1 MENPMNHRVNPEYL
15 NTIEP
20 QQAQHLG
27 LQSALDKFKSL
38 TPTVISSHNSKCCH
52 VARKWFTGLSKVHH
66 AISSLPSPW
75 MKSTWEWGPLERPI
89 HWCQIV
95 KKTVLD
101 CGTLSALTIESLAAV
116 SQKSFSVQ
124 MVQMYSEDM
133 VQDFEHMW
141 RDEGGGYWTHQDLV
155 YHECVAVINGN
166 ANCVKIWDPTVETFS
181 DGSPTKGHD
190 SIVAIKIIDLS
201 DHFSSFNNQLI
212 WKGKILDL
220 NIWNVI

>member
-1 MENPMNHRVNPEYL
+1 MNDRINPAFL
-15 NTIEP
+15 KKIESQP
-20 QQAQHLG
+20 SQHLE

-38 TPTVISSHNSKCCH
+38 SPTVISSHDSDCCR
-52 VARKWFTGLSKVHH
+52 VGQKWFSGLSKVHN

-75 MKSTWEWGPLERPI
+75 MRSTWEWGPLERPI

-155 YHECVAVINGN
+155 YHECVAVINGE
-166 ANCVKIWDPTVETFS
+166 ANHIKVWDPTVETFS
-181 DGSPTKGHD
+181 DGSPTQGHD
-190 SIVAIKIIDLS
+190 SIVAIKVIERS
-201 DHFSSFNNQLI
+201 NHFANFDNKVI
-212 WKGKILDL
+212 WKGQHLDL
-220 NIWNVI
+220 NVWNVL

>member
-1 MENPMNHRVNPEYL
+1 MKDRINPYFLMK
-15 NTIEP
+15 TEP
-20 QQAQHLG
+20 QKAEHLRLQA
-27 LQSALDKFKSL
+27 ALDKFKTLS
-38 TPTVISSHNSKCCH
+38 PTVISAHDSDCCRF
-52 VARKWFTGLSKVHH
+52 ARKWFTGLSGVHH

-95 KKTVLD
+95 KKTMLD

-116 SQKSFSVQ
+116 GQKSFSVQ

-166 ANCVKIWDPTVETFS
+166 ANSIKVWDPTVETFS
-181 DGSPTKGHD
+181 DGSPTNGHD
-190 SIVAIKIIDLS
+190 SIVAIKVIDTS
-201 DHFSSFNNQLI
+201 NHFDLFNNKVV
-212 WKGKILDL
+212 WKEKLLDL
-220 NIWNVI
+220 NVWNML

>member
-1 MENPMNHRVNPEYL
+1 MNDRINPEFL
-15 NTIEP
+15 KKIES
-20 QQAQHLG
+20 QQNHHLG

-38 TPTVISSHNSKCCH
+38 SPTVISSHDSDCCR
-52 VARKWFTGLSKVHH
+52 VGQKWFSGLSKVHN

-75 MKSTWEWGPLERPI
+75 MRSTWEWGPLERPI

-95 KKTVLD
+95 KKSVLD

-116 SQKSFSVQ
+116 GQKSFSVQ

-155 YHECVAVINGN
+155 YHECVAVINGE
-166 ANCVKIWDPTVETFS
+166 ANHIKVWDPTVETFS
-181 DGSPTKGHD
+181 DGSPTQGHD
-190 SIVAIKIIDLS
+190 SIVAIKVIDHS
-201 DHFSSFNNQLI
+201 NHFANFGHKVI
-212 WKGKILDL
+212 WKGQHLDL
-220 NIWNVI
+220 NVWNVL

>member
-1 MENPMNHRVNPEYL
+1 MNDRINPAFL
-15 NTIEP
+15 KKIES
-20 QQAQHLG
+20 QQSQHLE

-38 TPTVISSHNSKCCH
+38 SPTVISSHDSDCCR
-52 VARKWFTGLSKVHH
+52 VGQKWFSGLSKVHN

-95 KKTVLD
+95 KKSVLD
-101 CGTLSALTIESLAAV
+101 CGTLSALTIESLSAV
-116 SQKSFSVQ
+116 GQKSFSVQ

-155 YHECVAVINGN
+155 YHECVAVINGD
-166 ANCVKIWDPTVETFS
+166 ANHIKVWDPTVETFS
-181 DGSPTKGHD
+181 DGSPTQGHD
-190 SIVAIKIIDLS
+190 SIVAIKFIDHS
-201 DHFSSFNNQLI
+201 NHFANFGHKVI
-212 WKGKILDL
+212 WKGQHLDL
-220 NIWNVI
+220 NVWNVL

>member
-1 MENPMNHRVNPEYL
+1 MNDRINPAFL
-15 NTIEP
+15 KKIES
-20 QQAQHLG
+20 QQGHHLG
-27 LQSALDKFKSL
+27 LQSALDKFKTLS
-38 TPTVISSHNSKCCH
+38 PTAISSHDSDCCR
-52 VARKWFTGLSKVHH
+52 VGQKWFSGLSKVHN

-95 KKTVLD
+95 KKSVLD

-116 SQKSFSVQ
+116 GQKSFSVQ

-155 YHECVAVINGN
+155 YHECVAVINGE
-166 ANCVKIWDPTVETFS
+166 ANHIKVWDPTVETFS
-181 DGSPTKGHD
+181 DGSPTQGHD
-190 SIVAIKIIDLS
+190 SIVAIKVIDRS
-201 DHFSSFNNQLI
+201 NHFANFDHKVI
-212 WKGKILDL
+212 WKGQHLDL
-220 NIWNVI
+220 NVWNVL

>member
-1 MENPMNHRVNPEYL
+1 MNDRINPEFL
-15 NTIEP
+15 KKIEP
-20 QQAQHLG
+20 QQSHHLE
-27 LQSALDKFKSL
+27 LQCALDKFKSL
-38 TPTVISSHNSKCCH
+38 SPTVISSHDSDCCR
-52 VARKWFTGLSKVHH
+52 VGQKWFSGLSKVHN

-116 SQKSFSVQ
+116 GQKSFSVQ

-133 VQDFEHMW
+133 VDDFEHMW

-155 YHECVAVINGN
+155 YHECVAVINGE
-166 ANCVKIWDPTVETFS
+166 ANHIKVWDPTVETFS
-181 DGSPTKGHD
+181 DGSPTQGHD
-190 SIVAIKIIDLS
+190 SIVAIKVIDRS
-201 DHFSSFNNQLI
+201 NHFANFDHKVI
-212 WKGKILDL
+212 WKGQHLDL
-220 NIWNVI
+220 NLWNVL

>member
-1 MENPMNHRVNPEYL
+1 MNDRINPEFL
-15 NTIEP
+15 NKIEP
-20 QQAQHLG
+20 QQSHHLE
-27 LQSALDKFKSL
+27 LQCALDKFKSL
-38 TPTVISSHNSKCCH
+38 SPTVISSHDSDCCR
-52 VARKWFTGLSKVHH
+52 VGQKWFSGLSKVHN

-95 KKTVLD
+95 KKTALD

-116 SQKSFSVQ
+116 GQKSFSVQ

-155 YHECVAVINGN
+155 YHECVAVINGH
-166 ANCVKIWDPTVETFS
+166 ANHIKVWDPTVETFS
-181 DGSPTKGHD
+181 DGSPTQGHD
-190 SIVAIKIIDLS
+190 SIVAIKVIDRTNHFADF
-201 DHFSSFNNQLI
+201 DHKVI
-212 WKGKILDL
+212 WKGQHLDL
-220 NIWNVI
+220 NLWNVL

>member
-1 MENPMNHRVNPEYL
+1 MNDRINPEFL
-15 NTIEP
+15 KKIES
-20 QQAQHLG
+20 QQSQHLE

-38 TPTVISSHNSKCCH
+38 SPTVISSHDSDCCR
-52 VARKWFTGLSKVHH
+52 VGQKWFSGLSKVHN

-75 MKSTWEWGPLERPI
+75 MRSTWEWGPLERPI

-95 KKTVLD
+95 QKSVLD

-116 SQKSFSVQ
+116 GQKSFSVQ

-155 YHECVAVINGN
+155 YHECVAVINGE
-166 ANCVKIWDPTVETFS
+166 ANLVKVWDPTVETFS
-181 DGSPTKGHD
+181 DGSPAQGHD
-190 SIVAIKIIDLS
+190 SIVAIKVIDRS
-201 DHFSSFNNQLI
+201 NHFANFGHKVI
-212 WKGKILDL
+212 WKGQHLDL
-220 NIWNVI
+220 NVWNVL

>member
-1 MENPMNHRVNPEYL
+1 
-15 NTIEP
+15 
-20 QQAQHLG
+20 
-27 LQSALDKFKSL
+27 
-38 TPTVISSHNSKCCH
+38 
-52 VARKWFTGLSKVHH
+52 
-66 AISSLPSPW
+66 

-116 SQKSFSVQ
+116 GQKSFSVQ

-155 YHECVAVINGN
+155 YHECVAVINGE
-166 ANCVKIWDPTVETFS
+166 ANHIKVWDPTVETFS
-181 DGSPTKGHD
+181 DGSPTQGHD
-190 SIVAIKIIDLS
+190 SIVAIKVIDRS
-201 DHFSSFNNQLI
+201 NHFANFDHKVI
-212 WKGKILDL
+212 WKGQHLDL
-220 NIWNVI
+220 NLWNVL

>member
-1 MENPMNHRVNPEYL
+1 MNDRINPEFL
-15 NTIEP
+15 KKIES
-20 QQAQHLG
+20 QQSQHLE

-38 TPTVISSHNSKCCH
+38 SPTVISSHDSDCCR
-52 VARKWFTGLSKVHH
+52 VGQKWFSGLSKVHN

-75 MKSTWEWGPLERPI
+75 MRSTWEWGPLERPI

-95 KKTVLD
+95 KKSVLD

-116 SQKSFSVQ
+116 GQKSFSVQ

-155 YHECVAVINGN
+155 YHECVAVINGEVN
-166 ANCVKIWDPTVETFS
+166 HIKVWDPTVETFS
-181 DGSPTKGHD
+181 DGSPAQGHD
-190 SIVAIKIIDLS
+190 SIVAIKVIDRS
-201 DHFSSFNNQLI
+201 NHFANFGHKVI
-212 WKGKILDL
+212 WKGQHLDL
-220 NIWNVI
+220 NVWNVL

>member
-1 MENPMNHRVNPEYL
+1 MNDRINPAFL
-15 NTIEP
+15 KKIES
-20 QQAQHLG
+20 QQSQHLE

-38 TPTVISSHNSKCCH
+38 SPTVISSHDSDCCR
-52 VARKWFTGLSKVHH
+52 VGQKWFSGLSKVHN

-95 KKTVLD
+95 KKSVLD
-101 CGTLSALTIESLAAV
+101 CGTLSALTIESLSAV
-116 SQKSFSVQ
+116 GQKSFSVQ

-155 YHECVAVINGN
+155 YHECVAVINGE
-166 ANCVKIWDPTVETFS
+166 ANHIKVWDPTVETFS
-181 DGSPTKGHD
+181 DGSPTQGHD
-190 SIVAIKIIDLS
+190 SIVAIKVIDNS
-201 DHFSSFNNQLI
+201 NHFANFDHKVI
-212 WKGKILDL
+212 WKGQHLDL
-220 NIWNVI
+220 NVWNVL

>member
-1 MENPMNHRVNPEYL
+1 MNDRINPAFL
-15 NTIEP
+15 KKIES
-20 QQAQHLG
+20 QQSQHLE

-38 TPTVISSHNSKCCH
+38 SPTVISSHDSDCCR
-52 VARKWFTGLSKVHH
+52 VGQKWFSGLSKVHN

-75 MKSTWEWGPLERPI
+75 MRSTWEWGPLERPI

-95 KKTVLD
+95 KKSVLD

-116 SQKSFSVQ
+116 GQKSFSVQ

-155 YHECVAVINGN
+155 YHECVAVINGE
-166 ANCVKIWDPTVETFS
+166 ANHIKVWDPTVETFS
-181 DGSPTKGHD
+181 DGSPTHGHD
-190 SIVAIKIIDLS
+190 SIVAIKVIDNS
-201 DHFSSFNNQLI
+201 NHFANFDHKVI
-212 WKGKILDL
+212 WKGQHLDL
-220 NIWNVI
+220 NVWNVL

>member
-1 MENPMNHRVNPEYL
+1 MNDRINPAFL
-15 NTIEP
+15 KKIES
-20 QQAQHLG
+20 QQSQHLE

-38 TPTVISSHNSKCCH
+38 SPTVISSHDSDCCR
-52 VARKWFTGLSKVHH
+52 VGQKWFSGLSKVHN

-95 KKTVLD
+95 KKSVLD
-101 CGTLSALTIESLAAV
+101 CGTLSALTIESLSAV
-116 SQKSFSVQ
+116 GQKSFSVQ

-155 YHECVAVINGN
+155 YHECVAVINGE
-166 ANCVKIWDPTVETFS
+166 ANHIKVWDPTVETFS
-181 DGSPTKGHD
+181 DGSPTQGHD
-190 SIVAIKIIDLS
+190 SIVAIKVIDHS
-201 DHFSSFNNQLI
+201 NHFANFGHKVI
-212 WKGKILDL
+212 WKGQHLDL
-220 NIWNVI
+220 NVWNVL

>member
-1 MENPMNHRVNPEYL
+1 MNDRVNPEFL
-15 NTIEP
+15 NKIES
-20 QQAQHLG
+20 QQGHHLG
-27 LQSALDKFKSL
+27 LQSALDKFTSL
-38 TPTVISSHNSKCCH
+38 SPTVISSHDSDCCR
-52 VARKWFTGLSKVHH
+52 VGQKWFSGLSKVHN

-116 SQKSFSVQ
+116 GQKSFSVQ

-155 YHECVAVINGN
+155 YHECVAVINGE
-166 ANCVKIWDPTVETFS
+166 ANRIKVWDPTVETFS
-181 DGSPTKGHD
+181 DGSPTQGHD
-190 SIVAIKIIDLS
+190 SIVAIKVIDNS
-201 DHFSSFNNQLI
+201 NHFANFGHKVI
-212 WKGKILDL
+212 WKGQHLDL
-220 NIWNVI
+220 NAWNVL

>member
-1 MENPMNHRVNPEYL
+1 MNDRINLEL
-15 NTIEP
+15 LKKIES
-20 QQAQHLG
+20 QQGHHLG
-27 LQSALDKFKSL
+27 LQSALEKFKSL
-38 TPTVISSHNSKCCH
+38 SPTVISSHDSECCR
-52 VARKWFTGLSKVHH
+52 VGKKWFSGLSKVHN

-116 SQKSFSVQ
+116 GQKSFSVQ

-155 YHECVAVINGN
+155 YHECVAVINGE
-166 ANCVKIWDPTVETFS
+166 ANHIKVWDPTVETFS
-181 DGSPTKGHD
+181 DGSPTQGHD
-190 SIVAIKIIDLS
+190 SIVAIKVIDHS
-201 DHFSSFNNQLI
+201 NHFANFGHKVI
-212 WKGKILDL
+212 WKGQHLDL
-220 NIWNVI
+220 NLWNVL

>member
-1 MENPMNHRVNPEYL
+1 MNDRINPAFLKKIESQQNH
-15 NTIEP
+15 
-20 QQAQHLG
+20 HLG

-38 TPTVISSHNSKCCH
+38 SPTVISSHDSDCCR
-52 VARKWFTGLSKVHH
+52 VGQKWFSGLSKVHN

-95 KKTVLD
+95 KKSVLD
-101 CGTLSALTIESLAAV
+101 CGTLSALTIESLSAV
-116 SQKSFSVQ
+116 GQKSFSVQ

-155 YHECVAVINGN
+155 YHECVAVINGE
-166 ANCVKIWDPTVETFS
+166 ANHIKVWDPTVETFS
-181 DGSPTKGHD
+181 DGSPTQGHD
-190 SIVAIKIIDLS
+190 SIVAIKVIDHS
-201 DHFSSFNNQLI
+201 NHFANFGHKVI
-212 WKGKILDL
+212 WKGKDLDVNL
-220 NIWNVI
+220 WNVL

>member
-1 MENPMNHRVNPEYL
+1 MNNRINPEL
-15 NTIEP
+15 LKKIEP
-20 QQAQHLG
+20 QQSHHLE

-38 TPTVISSHNSKCCH
+38 SPTVISSHDSDCCR
-52 VARKWFTGLSKVHH
+52 VGQKWFSGLSKAHN

-116 SQKSFSVQ
+116 GQKSFSVQ

-141 RDEGGGYWTHQDLV
+141 RDEGGGYWTHQNLV
-155 YHECVAVINGN
+155 YHECVAVFNGG
-166 ANCVKIWDPTVETFS
+166 ANHIKVWDPTVETFS
-181 DGSPTKGHD
+181 DGSPTQGHD
-190 SIVAIKIIDLS
+190 SIVAIKVIDKS
-201 DHFSSFNNQLI
+201 NHFANFDHKVI
-212 WKGKILDL
+212 WKGQHLDL
-220 NIWNVI
+220 NLWNML

>member
-1 MENPMNHRVNPEYL
+1 MNDRINPAFL
-15 NTIEP
+15 KKIES
-20 QQAQHLG
+20 QQSQHLE

-38 TPTVISSHNSKCCH
+38 SPTVISSHDSDCCR
-52 VARKWFTGLSKVHH
+52 VGQKWFSGLSKVHN

-116 SQKSFSVQ
+116 GQKSFSVQ

-155 YHECVAVINGN
+155 YHECVAVINGD
-166 ANCVKIWDPTVETFS
+166 ANHIKVWDPTVETFS
-181 DGSPTKGHD
+181 DGSPTQGHD
-190 SIVAIKIIDLS
+190 SIVAIKVIERS
-201 DHFSSFNNQLI
+201 NHFANFGHKVI
-212 WKGKILDL
+212 WKGQHLDL
-220 NIWNVI
+220 NAWNVL

>member
-1 MENPMNHRVNPEYL
+1 MNDRINPEFL
-15 NTIEP
+15 KKIES
-20 QQAQHLG
+20 QQSQHLE

-38 TPTVISSHNSKCCH
+38 SPTVISSHDSDCCR
-52 VARKWFTGLSKVHH
+52 VGQKWFSGLSKVHN

-75 MKSTWEWGPLERPI
+75 MRSTWEWGPLERPI

-95 KKTVLD
+95 KKSVLD

-116 SQKSFSVQ
+116 GQKSFSVQ

-155 YHECVAVINGN
+155 YHECVAVINGE
-166 ANCVKIWDPTVETFS
+166 ANLVKVWDPTVETFS
-181 DGSPTKGHD
+181 DGSPAQGHD
-190 SIVAIKIIDLS
+190 SIVAIKVIDRS
-201 DHFSSFNNQLI
+201 NHFANFGHKVI
-212 WKGKILDL
+212 WKGQHLDL
-220 NIWNVI
+220 NVWNVL

>member
-1 MENPMNHRVNPEYL
+1 MNNRINPEL
-15 NTIEP
+15 LKKIEP
-20 QQAQHLG
+20 QQSHHLA

-38 TPTVISSHNSKCCH
+38 SPTVISSHDSDCCR
-52 VARKWFTGLSKVHH
+52 VGQKWFSGLSKVHN

-116 SQKSFSVQ
+116 GQKSFSVQ

-155 YHECVAVINGN
+155 YHECVAVINGE
-166 ANCVKIWDPTVETFS
+166 ANHIKVWDPTVETFS
-181 DGSPTKGHD
+181 DGSPTQGHD
-190 SIVAIKIIDLS
+190 SIVAIKVIDRS
-201 DHFSSFNNQLI
+201 NHFESFNNQVV
-212 WKGKILDL
+212 WKNKLLDL
-220 NIWNVI
+220 NVWNVL

>member
-1 MENPMNHRVNPEYL
+1 MNDRINPEFL
-15 NTIEP
+15 KKIEW
-20 QQAQHLG
+20 QQGNDLG

-38 TPTVISSHNSKCCH
+38 SPTVISSHDSDCCR
-52 VARKWFTGLSKVHH
+52 VGQKWFSGLSKVHN

-95 KKTVLD
+95 KKSVLD

-116 SQKSFSVQ
+116 GQKSFSVQ

-155 YHECVAVINGN
+155 YHECVAVINGE
-166 ANCVKIWDPTVETFS
+166 ANHIKVWDPTVETFS
-181 DGSPTKGHD
+181 DGSPTQGHD
-190 SIVAIKIIDLS
+190 SIVAIKVIDRS
-201 DHFSSFNNQLI
+201 NHFANFGHKVI
-212 WKGKILDL
+212 WKGQHLDL
-220 NIWNVI
+220 NVWNVL